1 MKPFRLLVLSVLPA
15 ALFAAPVDSSISAV
29 TVYADRA
36 VVTRAG
42 TAELT
47 PGIAEIVFS
56 NLPQALDDRSLQVT
70 GKGTAQVTILDVSAK
85 RAFVD
90 FAANPR
96 VKTLEDEL
104 KALMKQNRA
113 LDDRT
118 NLLQAQSLSLDRIE
132 GAVFSAPGEKAPR
145 LEINAVT
152 ATMAYLTE
160 QKAKISS
167 DRATLDEERETLQ
180 AKLNAVQAQLNE
192 LRGSAGRAFKNV
204 TVRVQAATAG
214 SLDVTLAYTV
224 PGASWVPSYDARIA
238 SGEKSLGLGY
248 FGLVRQN
255 TGEDWKNVALTLST
269 ARPSLGGAA
278 PKLFA
283 WNLDVFQREQA
294 VTLSPFSASTDKF
307 KRAKSDEPA
316 MTAMALSVNEG
327 SLADA
332 DAAQATLEAGATS
345 ASFKIATAASVPSD
359 NSPQKIPIT
368 TTKLDAAPEYLT
380 VPKTQT
386 TAFLTSKVTNTS
398 DFPLIAG
405 ALNVF
410 LDGTFVATSQ
420 LSTVMPGEKFD
431 LALGADEGI
440 SVKHKRVQRF
450 TENTGLTNSGV
461 RITYEYLLTLQNNK
475 TLPAKVVVH
484 DQVPVSRNEKI
495 VVKVLAPDVKTAKP
509 DDGGKLTWTLDLK
522 PGEKRDLTVKF
533 TIEHPKDV
541 TVEGLDQ

>member
-283 WNLDVFQREQA
+283 WTIDVYQTRVSLPMPTVAEMEGFSKARTSRYSGAAPLQESALA
-294 VTLSPFSASTDKF
+294 V
-307 KRAKSDEPA
+307 
-316 MTAMALSVNEG
+316 
-327 SLADA
+327 DA
-332 DAAQATLEAGATS
+332 TTAQATLEAGTTS

-359 NSPQKIPIT
+359 NSQQKIPIT
-368 TTKLDAAPEYLT
+368 STKLDAAPEYLT

-420 LSTVMPGEKFD
+420 LATVMPGEKFD

-495 VVKVLAPDVKTAKP
+495 VVKVLAPDAKTAKP
-509 DDGGKLTWTLDLK
+509 DDEGKLTWTLDLK